1 MALVIENGSGLA
13 NAEAYS
19 SVADCSA
26 WASKYYGNALT
37 GSDAGKEAAIRRA
50 VAYMDGLRWK
60 GASTT
65 GRVQAL
71 AWPRSG
77 VTDCEGLA
85 IGANVI
91 PAEVIFAQ
99 HVLARAEFQSPGVL
113 SPSVTLGAVVK
124 RERVDVIEAEYDTS
138 RLQGTADELRPL
150 VTMAMDKLRCLL
162 AVAPGGLRVPDAV
175 VV

>member
-1 MALVIENGSGLA
+1 MALVIENGTGLA

-26 WASKYYGNALT
+26 WAVAYYGHALNGNT
-37 GSDAGKEAAIRRA
+37 ADKEAAIRRA

-60 GASTT
+60 GTRT
-65 GRVQAL
+65 RGRAQAL

-77 VTDCEGLA
+77 VTDCEGSTIA
-85 IGANVI
+85 ASSI

-113 SPSVTLGAVVK
+113 SPSVTLGAVVR
-124 RERVDVIEAEYDTS
+124 REKVDVIEAEYDTS
-138 RLQGTADELRPL
+138 RLQGTADEMRPL
-150 VTMAMDKLRCLL
+150 ITMAMDRLRCLL

>member
-1 MALVIENGSGLA
+1 MALVIENGTGLP

-26 WASKYYGNALT
+26 WASKYYGHALA
-37 GSDAGKEAAIRRA
+37 GSEADKEAAIRRA
-50 VAYMDGLRWK
+50 VAYMDGLKWK
-60 GASTT
+60 GQRST

-77 VTDCEGLA
+77 VADCEGLT
-85 IGANVI
+85 IGANSI
-91 PAEVIFAQ
+91 PSEVIFAQ
-99 HVLARAEFQSPGVL
+99 HVLARAEFQSPGIL
-113 SPSVTLGAVVK
+113 SPSVNLGAVVK
-124 RERVDVIEAEYDTS
+124 RERVDVIESEYDTS
-138 RLQGTADELRPL
+138 RMQGTVEELRPL
-150 VTMAMDKLRCLL
+150 VTMAMDRLRCLL

>member
-1 MALVIENGSGLA
+1 MALVIENGTGLP

-19 SVADCSA
+19 SVADCSD
-26 WASKYYGNALT
+26 WAVKYYGHSLT
-37 GSDAGKEAAIRRA
+37 GSDADKEAAIRRA

-60 GASTT
+60 GTRTT

-77 VTDCEGLA
+77 VPDCEGSTIA
-85 IGANVI
+85 ANSI
-91 PAEVIFAQ
+91 PQEVIFAQ
-99 HVLARAEFQSPGVL
+99 HVLARAEFQSPGIL
-113 SPSVTLGAVVK
+113 SPSVTLGAVTK
-124 RERVDVIEAEYDTS
+124 REKVDVIEVEYDTS